1 MDGQICN
8 RLNRAIFEVL
18 IHHNAPHSI
27 SRFARPRSR
36 RKCDSMDLTNIIYSL
51 GLVGYLDE
59 DFFQTATDEVEK
71 RMRKGEVRMGRR
83 EIYSIAI

>member
-1 MDGQICN
+1 
-8 RLNRAIFEVL
+8 
-18 IHHNAPHSI
+18 
-27 SRFARPRSR
+27 
-36 RKCDSMDLTNIIYSL
+36 MDLTNIIYSL